1 VGNHN
6 RGFNR
11 FIRRHHHALLAPDWK
26 RKPYNYNGDPKGS
39 PYNSKICRARH
50 KHNKGEGLAMTKYIF
65 VTGGVV
71 SSVGKGISVAAIG
84 RILKSRSVSVSVQK
98 LDPYLNVDPGTM
110 SPYQHGEVF
119 VTDDGAE
126 TDLDLG
132 HYERFIDVNLSRASN
147 VTSGQIYSAV
157 IAQER
162 RGDFLGGTIQV
173 VPHVTNEIK
182 RRIREVGEISRA
194 EVVIVEVGGTV
205 GDIEGQPFLEAIRQM
220 RTEEGRDNVLYIHVT
235 FLPFITTTG
244 ELKTK
249 PTQHSVNELR
259 RIGIQPDIILCR
271 SDQEIPEALKAKI
284 SLFCDVDREAVIPLV
299 TAETI
304 YEVPLM
310 LEACGLGSLIVQRL
324 GLAAKDPDLDDW
336 REMVTRLK
344 SPKEPVTIALVGKYV
359 ELKDA
364 YYSVREALCHAG
376 LFHNR
381 QVNIQWLHSE
391 AAAKDGD
398 NLLKQAQGIIIP
410 GGFGQRGIEGMIK
423 AATYAR
429 EREIPYFGLCLGM
442 QVMVIEFGR
451 YVFGSDEVNST
462 EFDPNTPYPVIDLLP
477 EQKEVMTMGG
487 TMRLG
492 SYPCHLVPGTKAER
506 AYQESIVCE
515 RHRHRFEFN
524 NRFRESL
531 EKAGL
536 VCSGLSPEGRLV
548 EIAEIKDHPWMV
560 ACQFHPEF
568 KSRPNRPHPL
578 FLGFIGQ
585 AKVTLVEG
593 AQVSLPLG

>member
-1 VGNHN
+1 M
-6 RGFNR
+6 
-11 FIRRHHHALLAPDWK
+11 
-26 RKPYNYNGDPKGS
+26 S
-39 PYNSKICRARH
+39 
-50 KHNKGEGLAMTKYIF
+50 KYIF

-71 SSVGKGISVAAIG
+71 SSVGKGISVASIG
-84 RILKSRSVSVSVQK
+84 RVLKSREVTVSVQK

-132 HYERFIDVNLSRASN
+132 HYERFIDVDLTHASN

-157 IAQER
+157 IAGER

-182 RRIREVGEISRA
+182 RKIREVARLSQA
-194 EVVIVEVGGTV
+194 QVVIVEVGGTV

-220 RTEEGRDNVLYIHVT
+220 RNEEGRDNTLYIHVT
-235 FLPFITTTG
+235 YLPHISTTN

-271 SDQEIPEALKAKI
+271 ADLPISETIKEKI
-284 SLFCDVDREAVIPLV
+284 SLFCSVDRNAVIPLV

-310 LEACGLGSLIVQRL
+310 LEDSGLTDQVI
-324 GLAAKDPDLDDW
+324 
-336 REMVTRLK
+336 ERLK
-344 SPKEPVTIALVGKYV
+344 LEAKEADLAEWRQMVAKLKAPREPVTIALVGKYV
-359 ELKDA
+359 ELQDA
-364 YYSVREALCHAG
+364 YYSVREALAHAG
-376 LFHNR
+376 LYHNC
-381 QVNIQWLHSE
+381 QVNLQWVHSE
-391 AAAKDGD
+391 GLECNGGE
-398 NLLKQAQGIIIP
+398 NLLRTAQGIIVP
-410 GGFGQRGIEGMIK
+410 GGFGYRGIEGMI
-423 AATYAR
+423 AAARYAR
-429 EREIPYFGLCLGM
+429 QNTIPYLGLCLGM

-451 YVFGSDEVNST
+451 YALGSKLANST
-462 EFDPNTPYPVIDLLP
+462 EFDPETPYPVIDLLP
-477 EQKEVMTMGG
+477 DQIKVSNMGG

-492 SYPCHLVPGTKAER
+492 AYPCRLVLGTHAGE
-506 AYQESIVCE
+506 AYAQEMVHE

-524 NRFRESL
+524 NHFREQFAR
-531 EKAGL
+531 KGL
-536 VCSGLSPEGRLV
+536 IASGLSPEGRLV
-548 EIAEIKDHPWMV
+548 EITELRDHPWMV
-560 ACQFHPEF
+560 ASQFHAEF

-578 FLGFIGQ
+578 FVKFIEA
-585 AKVTLVEG
+585 AKGTLVEG
-593 AQVSLPLG
+593 AQVTMQL

>member
-1 VGNHN
+1 
-6 RGFNR
+6 
-11 FIRRHHHALLAPDWK
+11 
-26 RKPYNYNGDPKGS
+26 
-39 PYNSKICRARH
+39 
-50 KHNKGEGLAMTKYIF
+50 MTKYIF

-84 RILKSRSVSVSVQK
+84 RILKSRDLSVSIQK

-132 HYERFIDVNLSRASN
+132 HYERFIDVNLNQASN

-157 IAQER
+157 ITRER

-182 RRIREVGEISRA
+182 RRIREVGQISGA

-220 RTEEGRDNVLYIHVT
+220 RKEEGRDNVLYIHVT

-244 ELKTK
+244 EIKTK

-271 SDQEIPEALKAKI
+271 SDHEIPEAIKDKI
-284 SLFCDVDREAVIPLV
+284 SLFCDVDKEAVISLI

-304 YEVPLM
+304 YEVPLILEEAGLGDLIVHRLR
-310 LEACGLGSLIVQRL
+310 LEAKTAV
-324 GLAAKDPDLDDW
+324 LDDW
-336 REMVTRLK
+336 RQMVAKLK
-344 SPKEPVTIALVGKYV
+344 SPREPVNIALVGKYV
-359 ELKDA
+359 ELKDS

-376 LFHNR
+376 LHHNR
-381 QVNIQWLHSE
+381 QVNILWVHSE
-391 AAAKDGD
+391 EVAKDGGD
-398 NLLKQAQGIIIP
+398 SLLKSAQGIIVP

-429 EREIPYFGLCLGM
+429 EREIPYLGLCLGM

-451 YVFGSDEVNST
+451 YAFGTREVNST
-462 EFDPNTPYPVIDLLP
+462 EFDPDTPYPVIDLLP
-477 EQKEVMTMGG
+477 EQKEVRALGG

-492 SYPCHLVPGTKAER
+492 SYPCHLVPGTKAYR
-506 AYQESIVCE
+506 AYRESIVYE

-524 NRFRESL
+524 NQFREPL

-536 VCSGLSPEGRLV
+536 IASGLSPEGKLV
-548 EIAEIKDHPWMV
+548 EIAEIKNHPWML

-568 KSRPNRPHPL
+568 KSRPNRSHPL
-578 FLGFIGQ
+578 FADFIGV
-585 AKVTLVEG
+585 AKETLVEG
-593 AQVSLPLG
+593 AQVTLPLG